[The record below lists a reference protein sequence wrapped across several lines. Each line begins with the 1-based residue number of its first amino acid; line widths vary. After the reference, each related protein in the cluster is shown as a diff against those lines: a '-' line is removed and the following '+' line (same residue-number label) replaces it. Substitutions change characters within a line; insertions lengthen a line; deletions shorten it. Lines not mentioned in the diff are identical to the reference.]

1 MRREEKAKKDK
12 MSNEV
17 ERKGSVLSRSIQSA
31 YLNIFATVVARA
43 FSFIFNAI
51 IFRQTPPEALGIA
64 VRCTLL
70 ADTVY
75 FVSREMFRKTC
86 LTRPEKDRDWRG
98 TINLVW
104 LGVPVGTGASACL
117 AYVWVAWLDPVP
129 EHLIDQYCAA
139 VFLVCVACVILLTT
153 EVFYIVGQAYMH
165 VKFRA
170 FIDFYAYFQLQ
181 ILTIVLISLDSRYV
195 TLYNGVA
202 ALANALIVIAVH
214 LVYFYGVVH
223 RDRKLDKE
231 EDIPFES
238 MAEFLPD
245 FHPTTF
251 YLDNDRFRLAKS
263 FFKQG
268 FLKQML
274 TEGEKYMI
282 TWFSLMSLSQ
292 QGVYDVICNLGSLP
306 ARLLFSKLEESSHL
320 YFSQTVKRGDR
331 RDRINAEAEPSKHL
345 NIVVRGLIIFGLV
358 VITFGMSYSQ
368 LLLFLYGGD
377 KLSSQLSVS
386 LLRAHCVYVLFC
398 AVNGVTESY
407 AFNAMTEEQV
417 SWYNRL
423 MMAMTGVFLMCV
435 WVLARILGPV
445 GFTLANICNLTMRI
459 GYNFWVIHKRHRLA
473 EVKPLKGI
481 LPKTPLLIFLVF
493 SGIVCFFSEFY
504 VYQSGSLI
512 GTVLHLGIGGVMFIT
527 SVGMILLTEDKFRDK
542 VVAFATKKPKA
553 E

>member
-1 MRREEKAKKDK
+1 
-12 MSNEV
+12 MSSEV
-17 ERKGSVLSRSIQSA
+17 EKTGSVLSRSIQSA
-31 YLNIFATVVARA
+31 FLNIFATVAARA
-43 FSFIFNAI
+43 FSFIFNAV
-51 IFRQTPPEALGIA
+51 IFRQTPAEALGIA

-86 LTRPEKDRDWRG
+86 LTRPDDRDWRG
-98 TINLVW
+98 TVNLVW
-104 LGVPVGTGASACL
+104 LGVPVGAGASACL

-129 EHLIDQYCAA
+129 EHLIDQYCKA
-139 VFLVCVACVILLTT
+139 VFMNCVACVILLTT

-170 FIDFYAYFQLQ
+170 FIDFYSYIELQ
-181 ILTIVLISLDSRYV
+181 AFTIVLISRDSRYV
-195 TLYNGVA
+195 IWYTGVA
-202 ALANALIVIAVH
+202 ALANALIVTAVH
-214 LVYFYGVVH
+214 LVYFYRVVH

-238 MAEFLPD
+238 MAKFLPD
-245 FHPTTF
+245 SPTTF
-251 YLDNDRFRLAKS
+251 YIDTDRFRLAKS

-282 TWFSLMSLSQ
+282 TGFSLMSLGQ

-306 ARLLFSKLEESSHL
+306 ARLIFSKLEESSHL

-331 RDRINAEAEPSKHL
+331 RDRINEEAAPSKHL
-345 NIVVRGLIIFGLV
+345 SFVVRGLIIFGLV
-358 VITFGMSYSQ
+358 VITFGISYSQ
-368 LLLFLYGGD
+368 LLLFVYGGE
-377 KLSSQLSVS
+377 KLSSQLSVA
-386 LLRAHCVYVLFC
+386 LLRTHCVYVLFC

-417 SWYNRL
+417 SRYNYL

-435 WVLARILGPV
+435 WVLARVVGPV
-445 GFTLANICNLTMRI
+445 GFTLANICNLSMRI
-459 GYNFWVIHKRHRLA
+459 GYNFWVIGKRHQLA

-481 LPKTPLLIFLVF
+481 WPKTPFLLCLVF
-493 SGIVCFFSEFY
+493 SGMVCCYSEFY
-504 VYQSGSLI
+504 VYENGSLR
-512 GTVLHLGIGGVMFIT
+512 GTVMHLGIGGTMFIA
-527 SVGMILLTEDKFRDK
+527 SVGMILFTENEFRDK
-542 VVAFATKKPKA
+542 VVAFATRKLKA

>member
-1 MRREEKAKKDK
+1 
-12 MSNEV
+12 MSSEAV
-17 ERKGSVLSRSIQSA
+17 KKGSVLSRSIQSA

-43 FSFIFNAI
+43 FSFIFNAV
-51 IFRQTPPEALGIA
+51 IFRQTPAEALGIA

-86 LTRPEKDRDWRG
+86 LTRPEKDQDWRG

-104 LGVPVGTGASACL
+104 LGVPVGAAAGACL
-117 AYVWVAWLDPVP
+117 AYIWVAWLDPVP
-129 EHLIDQYCAA
+129 EHLIDQYCTA
-139 VFLVCVACVILLTT
+139 VFMVCVACVILLTT

-170 FIDFYAYFQLQ
+170 FVDFYAYIQLQ
-181 ILTIVLISLDSRYV
+181 ALTIFLISLDSHYV

-214 LVYFYGVVH
+214 WVYFYRVVH

-245 FHPTTF
+245 FPSTF
-251 YLDNDRFRLAKS
+251 HIDMDRFRLAKS

-282 TWFSLMSLSQ
+282 TWFSLMSLSE

-306 ARLLFSKLEESSHL
+306 ARLIFSKLEESSHL

-331 RDRINAEAEPSKHL
+331 RDRINEEAGPSKHL
-345 NIVVRGLIIFGLV
+345 NIVVRGLILFGLV

-377 KLSSQLSVS
+377 KLSSQLSVA
-386 LLRAHCVYVLFC
+386 LLRTHCFYVLFC

-417 SWYNRL
+417 SRYNYI
-423 MMAMTGVFLMCV
+423 MTAMTIVFLMCV

-445 GFTLANICNLTMRI
+445 GFTLANICNLSMRI
-459 GYNFWVIHKRHRLA
+459 GYNLWVIGKRHRSA
-473 EVKPLKGI
+473 EVKPLKG
-481 LPKTPLLIFLVF
+481 LWPKTPVLLFLL
-493 SGIVCFFSEFY
+493 SSAMVCYFSEFY
-504 VYQSGSLI
+504 VYQNGSLS
-512 GTVLHLGIGGVMFIT
+512 GTVMHLGIGGIMFMA
-527 SVGMILLTEDKFRDK
+527 SVGMIFFTEDKLRAK
-542 VVAFATKKPKA
+542 VVALATRKPKA

>member
-1 MRREEKAKKDK
+1 
-12 MSNEV
+12 MSNEAV
-17 ERKGSVLSRSIQSA
+17 KKGSVLSRSIQSA

-43 FSFIFNAI
+43 FSFIFNAV
-51 IFRQTPPEALGIA
+51 IFRQTPAEALGIA

-86 LTRPEKDRDWRG
+86 LTRPEKDQDWRG

-104 LGVPVGTGASACL
+104 LGVPVGAAAGACL
-117 AYVWVAWLDPVP
+117 AYIWVAWLDPVP
-129 EHLIDQYCAA
+129 EHLIDQYCTA
-139 VFLVCVACVILLTT
+139 VFMVCVACVILLTT

-170 FIDFYAYFQLQ
+170 FVDFYAYIQLQ
-181 ILTIVLISLDSRYV
+181 ALTIFLISLDSHYV

-214 LVYFYGVVH
+214 WVYFYRVVH

-245 FHPTTF
+245 FPSTF
-251 YLDNDRFRLAKS
+251 HIDMDRFRLAKS

-282 TWFSLMSLSQ
+282 TWFSLMSLSE

-306 ARLLFSKLEESSHL
+306 ARLIFSKLEESSHL

-331 RDRINAEAEPSKHL
+331 RDRINEEAGPSKHL
-345 NIVVRGLIIFGLV
+345 NIVVRGLILFGLV

-377 KLSSQLSVS
+377 KLSSQLSVA
-386 LLRAHCVYVLFC
+386 LLRTHCFYVLFC

-417 SWYNRL
+417 SRYNYI
-423 MMAMTGVFLMCV
+423 MTAMTIVFLMCV

-445 GFTLANICNLTMRI
+445 GFTLANICNLSMRI
-459 GYNFWVIHKRHRLA
+459 GYNLWVIGKRHRSA
-473 EVKPLKGI
+473 EVKPLKG
-481 LPKTPLLIFLVF
+481 LWPKTPVLLFLL
-493 SGIVCFFSEFY
+493 SSAMVCYFSEFY
-504 VYQSGSLI
+504 VYQNGSLS
-512 GTVLHLGIGGVMFIT
+512 GTVMHLGIGGIMFMA
-527 SVGMILLTEDKFRDK
+527 SVGMIFFTEDKLRAK
-542 VVAFATKKPKA
+542 VVALATRKPKA

>member
-1 MRREEKAKKDK
+1 MQVK
-12 MSNEV
+12 MSDQV
-17 ERKGSVLSRSIQSA
+17 KRKGSVLSRSIQSA
-31 YLNIFATVVARA
+31 FLNVLLTVVARA

-51 IFRQTPPEALGIA
+51 IFRQTPAEVLGIA

-86 LTRPEKDRDWRG
+86 LTKPGKDRDWRG

-104 LGVPVGTGASACL
+104 LGVPVGAGSSTCL
-117 AYVWVAWLDPVP
+117 AFIWVSLLDPVP
-129 EHLIDQYCAA
+129 DHLLDQYCKA
-139 VFLVCVACVILLTT
+139 VFILCVACVVLLTT

-170 FIDFYAYFQLQ
+170 FIDFYTYFQLQ
-181 ILTIVLISLDSRYV
+181 ALTIVLIRFDSRYA
-195 TLYNGVA
+195 TLSLGFA
-202 ALANALIVIAVH
+202 HLANALIVVVLH
-214 LVYFYGVVH
+214 LVYFYRVVH
-223 RDRKLDKE
+223 RDRKLDRE

-238 MAEFLPD
+238 MTEFLPD
-245 FHPTTF
+245 HPTTF
-251 YLDNDRFRLAKS
+251 YLDVERFGLAKS

-306 ARLLFSKLEESSHL
+306 ARLLFSKVEESSHL
-320 YFSQTVKRGDR
+320 YFSQTIKRGDR
-331 RDRINAEAEPSKHL
+331 QDCINEEAEPSRHL
-345 NIVVRGLIIFGLV
+345 NVVVRGLTLFGFV

-377 KLSSQLSVS
+377 KLSSQLSAVN
-386 LLRAHCVYVLFC
+386 LLRTHCVYVLFC

-417 SWYNRL
+417 LWYNRL
-423 MMAMTGVFLMCV
+423 MMAMTGLFLICV
-435 WVLARILGPV
+435 WVLAHILGPV
-445 GFTLANICNLTMRI
+445 GFTLANICNLSMRI
-459 GYNFWVIHKRHRLA
+459 GYNFWVINKRHLLA

-481 LPKTPLLIFLVF
+481 FPKMPVLAFLVF
-493 SGIVCFFSEFY
+493 SGIVCCCSELY
-504 VYQSGSLI
+504 VYQNGFL
-512 GTVLHLGIGGVMFIT
+512 GRTVLHLGIGVVMFIS
-527 SVGMILLTEDKFRDK
+527 SVGMIFFTEDKFREK
-542 VVAFATKKPKA
+542 AVAFANWKIKA